1 MSVQGSHFLPPVLRV
16 SAMQIPTKRFV
27 LRDFEDSDQ
36 TAFRAYHADPRYLAF
51 YRPDDSGAEHAETLI
66 QLYEAW
72 ASETPRLNYQ
82 FAIVSR
88 ARADVLVGCCGIRTE
103 DQPPKTGEFGLELAA
118 IHWGRYGY
126 AIEIAR
132 AMLNFAFFDLGLEQI
147 VGVTSSANLPV
158 RRLALWFGAE
168 EIESRPGPQSMSA
181 HGWTET
187 VWRITR
193 QTWLSGEN
201 ARESS
206 APSL

>member
-1 MSVQGSHFLPPVLRV
+1 
-16 SAMQIPTKRFV
+16 MQISTKRFV

-36 TAFRAYHADPRYLAF
+36 AAFRAYHADPRYLAF
-51 YRPDDSGAEHAETLI
+51 YRPDDSDSAHAEALLK
-66 QLYEAW
+66 QFEGW
-72 ASETPRLNYQ
+72 AAETPRRNYQ
-82 FAIVSR
+82 LAIISR

-103 DQPPKTGEFGLELAA
+103 SQPKGTGEFGLELAA

-132 AMLNFAFFDLGLEQI
+132 TMLSFAFEDLALEQI

-168 EIESRPGPQSMSA
+168 EIESRPGPPSMSA

-193 QTWLSGEN
+193 DVWLEGESR
-201 ARESS
+201 REEPPAIAS
-206 APSL
+206 